1 MNRILLTLTTLML
14 TLLLSINAF
23 AASDS
28 TNLDQS
34 YEKNNKRI
42 NRDFDHDFY
51 DPNHVMDDKDNILN
65 STKNEF
71 NEMKNEG
78 NRNVNEMNNGN
89 MNHNR
94 EMDTNRYYER
104 NITPKPVGNT
114 LTPTDDGANMNFGWL
129 GYLGLAALIG
139 LIAYLVFRR
148 KARVE

>member
-65 STKNEF
+65 NTKNEF
-71 NEMKNEG
+71 NDMKNDV
-78 NRNVNEMNNGN
+78 NRNVNELNNGTMNNNGTS
-89 MNHNR
+89 
-94 EMDTNRYYER
+94 DTNRYYER
-104 NITPKPVGNT
+104 TVTPKPVGNT
-114 LTPTDDGANMNFGWL
+114 LNPADDDVHMNYGWL
-129 GYLGLAALIG
+129 GFLALAALLG
-139 LIAYLVFRR
+139 LIAYFMFRR
-148 KARVE
+148 KERVD